1 MANSTNATD
10 KDKQIIRQSQLK
22 FALDYYNTCGI
33 CPTMSD
39 LIKTTTMLED
49 FVINGYSK
57 DMVSKFEK
65 LDAFIN
71 SEYRGK

>member
-22 FALDYYNTCGI
+22 LALDYYNTCGI